1 MTIAQKPNV
10 PIIIATV
17 GFLVSHFSTGM
28 LQVVGETVYII
39 AIIIWAYLEISS
51 GINWF
56 RKLLGGVVL
65 LIVAYGLFNTLFIAL
80 PLR

>member
-1 MTIAQKPNV
+1 MIIAQKPNI

-17 GFLVSHFSTGM
+17 GFIISYFTAGM
-28 LQVVGETVYII
+28 FQAIGETVSII
-39 AIIIWAYLEISS
+39 ALIIWAYLEISS
-51 GINWF
+51 GVNWF

-65 LIVAYGLFNTLFIAL
+65 LVVAYGLFNTFSIAQ